1 MGTPGYQPLWL
12 ARSHPLRESLYQELH
27 NRPFPVVSGTV
38 AVSHIA
44 MLNEQVSVSQQLE
57 VLAELARQY
66 SVSPP
71 AAMASCYYQNFGEF
85 EIRWEKHTEFS
96 TYTVLLPVAD
106 GASFE
111 QPALSLLPQRW
122 LESIPG
128 EFLVGV
134 HVLVQPAQ
142 HETVSKESLKQNF
155 EGQRLIGCQT
165 PDRLATVW
173 TAFRLHND
181 GFTRLLVLDHG
192 LNACQTGR
200 LIRNLVEIEAYRI
213 MALMALPLARD
224 LGANVTRMDTE
235 LANIIHQIAE
245 ISNPDDERRLL
256 KYLTALAGEVEKQ
269 RANTNSRFEATR
281 AYYKLVEERLS
292 HFNRGEHLGVQSIP
306 EFLERRFTPAIRT
319 CESLQSRLEDLSRR
333 IGRAGELLS
342 TRVDL
347 TLEEQNQRL
356 LGSMNKRSKM
366 QLRLQQTVEGLS
378 VAAISYYMVGLLK
391 YLLAPLYKS
400 VDPYVAAVVTAFS
413 VPVVVTG
420 VWLLTKHVKKQITQ
434 KANNGSSAMD
444 TDHK

>member
-1 MGTPGYQPLWL
+1 MGTQGYLPLWL
-12 ARSHPLRESLYQELH
+12 ARSHPLRDSLYQELH
-27 NRPFPVVSGTV
+27 NRPFPVVSGPL

-44 MLNEQVSVSQQLE
+44 MANDAVSVSEQLD
-57 VLAELARQY
+57 VLGELARQY
-66 SVSPP
+66 SVNPP
-71 AAMASCYYQNFGEF
+71 APHASCYYQNFGEF

-96 TYTVLLPVAD
+96 TYTVLVPVD
-106 GASFE
+106 EGIGFE
-111 QPALSLLPQRW
+111 QPALALLPQRW

-128 EFLVGV
+128 DFVVGV
-134 HVLVQPAQ
+134 HMLVQPAG
-142 HETVSKESLKQNF
+142 EDPVSKESLKQHF

-165 PDRLATVW
+165 QDGLATVW

-192 LNACQTGR
+192 LNDCQTGR
-200 LIRNLVEIEAYRI
+200 LIRNLLEIEAYRI
-213 MALMALPLARD
+213 MALLALPLARE
-224 LGANVTRMDTE
+224 LAATVTRMDTE
-235 LANIIHQIAE
+235 LANIIHQISE

-281 AYYKLVEERLS
+281 AYYKLVAKRLTT
-292 HFNRGEHLGVQSIP
+292 FNRGEHLGVQSIP

-319 CESLQSRLEDLSRR
+319 CESVQARLEDLSRR

-400 VDPYVAAVVTAFS
+400 VDPYTASIVTALS
-413 VPVVVTG
+413 VPIVVAG
-420 VWLLTKHVKKQITQ
+420 VWLLTKRVKKQITRKVMPQ
-434 KANNGSSAMD
+434 TAAKDSE
-444 TDHK
+444 TQ

>member
-1 MGTPGYQPLWL
+1 MGTNGYQPQWL
-12 ARSHPLRESLYQELH
+12 FKAHPLRDSLYQELH
-27 NRPFPVVSGTV
+27 NRPFPVVSGPV

-44 MLNEQVSVSQQLE
+44 MLNQTVSSVEQHRVLTA
-57 VLAELARQY
+57 LAEQY
-66 SVSPP
+66 SVNPP
-71 AAMASCYYQNFGEF
+71 AKNASCYYQDFGEF

-96 TYTVLLPVAD
+96 TYTVLMPTSNEM
-106 GASFE
+106 GF
-111 QPALSLLPQRW
+111 QKNALSLLPQRW

-128 EFLVGV
+128 EFMVGV
-134 HVLVQPAQ
+134 HLLVQSVVDEPLTR
-142 HETVSKESLKQNF
+142 EDLKQHF

-165 PDRLATVW
+165 LDGLATVW

-181 GFTRLLVLDHG
+181 GFNRVLVLDHG

-200 LIRNLVEIEAYRI
+200 LIRQILEIEAYRI
-213 MALMALPLARD
+213 MALLGLPAARD
-224 LGANVTRMDTE
+224 LANSVTRMDTE
-235 LANIIHQIAE
+235 LANIIRQISE
-245 ISNPDDERRLL
+245 IDKPEDERRLL

-269 RANTNSRFEATR
+269 RADTNSRFEATR
-281 AYYKLVEERLS
+281 AYHKLVAKRLA
-292 HFNRGEHLGVQSIP
+292 HFNRQELDGIQSIP

-319 CESLQSRLEDLSRR
+319 CESVQSRLEDLSRR

-391 YLLAPLYKS
+391 YLLAPLYKAM
-400 VDPYVAAVVTAFS
+400 DPQTAAIITAVS
-413 VPVVVTG
+413 VPVVVAS
-420 VWLLTKHVKKQITQ
+420 VWVLTKRVKKQIT
-434 KANNGSSAMD
+434 KTVNGRKGLSNE
-444 TDHK
+444 

>member
-1 MGTPGYQPLWL
+1 MGTAGYQPLWL
-12 ARSHPLRESLYQELH
+12 AKAHPLRESLYQELH
-27 NRPFPVVSGTV
+27 NRPFPVVSGGV
-38 AVSHIA
+38 AVSHVA
-44 MLNEQVSVSQQLE
+44 MLNEQVSISQQLE
-57 VLAELARQY
+57 VLAALALQY

-71 AAMASCYYQNFGEF
+71 AANASCYYQSFGEF
-85 EIRWEKHTEFS
+85 EVRWERHTEFS
-96 TYTVLLPVAD
+96 TYTVLMPVAE
-106 GASFE
+106 GVGFE
-111 QPALSLLPQRW
+111 QPALSLLPPRW

-134 HVLVQPAQ
+134 HVLVQPDQ
-142 HETVSKESLKQNF
+142 QQPTNKENLKQHF

-165 PDRLATVW
+165 PDGLATVW

-200 LIRNLVEIEAYRI
+200 LIRNLLEIEAYRI

-224 LGANVTRMDTE
+224 LAASVTRMDTE

-256 KYLTALAGEVEKQ
+256 KYLTALAGEVEKH

-319 CESLQSRLEDLSRR
+319 CESLQTRLEDLSRR

-391 YLLAPLYKS
+391 YLLAPLYKTM
-400 VDPYVAAVVTAFS
+400 DPYMASLLTAFS
-413 VPVVVTG
+413 VPVVVAG

-434 KANNGSSAMD
+434 KVKPGRPSAQGD
-444 TDHK
+444 QS

>member
-1 MGTPGYQPLWL
+1 MSSNGYQPHWL
-12 ARSHPLRESLYQELH
+12 VKSHPLRSTLYQELH
-27 NRPFPVVSGTV
+27 NRPFPVVSGPL
-38 AVSHIA
+38 AVTHIA
-44 MLNEQVSVSQQLE
+44 MLNNEVSTSQQLA
-57 VLAELARQY
+57 VLAELAKQY
-66 SVSPP
+66 SVNPP
-71 AAMASCYYQNFGEF
+71 AADASCYYQDFGEF

-96 TYTVLLPVAD
+96 TYTVLMPIAERI
-106 GASFE
+106 GFE
-111 QPALSLLPQRW
+111 QTALSLLPQRW
-122 LESIPG
+122 LDSIPG

-134 HVLVQPAQ
+134 HLLVQTAP
-142 HETVSKESLKQNF
+142 EDPISRESLKQHF

-165 PDRLATVW
+165 LDGLATVW

-200 LIRNLVEIEAYRI
+200 LIRQLLEIEAYRI
-213 MALMALPLARD
+213 IALLALPLARD
-224 LGANVTRMDTE
+224 LSAVVTRMDTE
-235 LANIIHQIAE
+235 LAHIIRQISE
-245 ISNPDDERRLL
+245 IDKPEDERRLL

-281 AYYKLVEERLS
+281 AYHKLVAKRLT
-292 HFNRGEHLGVQSIP
+292 HFNRGEHEGVQSIP
-306 EFLERRFTPAIRT
+306 DFLERRFTPAIRT
-319 CESLQSRLEDLSRR
+319 CESVQARLEDLSRR

-391 YLLAPLYKS
+391 YLLAPLVKS
-400 VDPYVAAVVTAFS
+400 VDPFIGSFITAAS
-413 VPVVVTG
+413 VPLVVAG
-420 VWLLTKHVKKQITQ
+420 VWLLTVRVKKQITQ
-434 KANNGSSAMD
+434 KVNPIEESD
-444 TDHK
+444 KK